1 MVYRLAHKGGYVK
14 TSIAISGSKSIS
26 NRLLIMQALCPETFT
41 LKNIA
46 LSEDTRVLQAALR
59 DMPAVIDIGHA
70 GTAMRFLTAY
80 LSVYTGTKILTGSE
94 RMQERPI
101 EKVVTALQELG
112 AQIKYMGRMGYPPL
126 EITGSDLQGG
136 EVSVDGSISSQ
147 YISALMMIAPTLPDG
162 LRIRLKNHI
171 ISRPYI
177 DLTAGLMQMAGVP
190 VTWEE
195 KSILIPH
202 KDYSPASI
210 YVEPDWSSASYWYAI
225 AALSEQSDIFLKG
238 FTKESLQGDALIA
251 KMFEKLGIATKHQE
265 GGIHLTRSE
274 MQEAYFEE
282 DFLNTPDMV
291 QTFAVVLVLKKIPFK
306 IHGTQSL
313 RIKETDRIAALQT
326 ELKKF
331 GADLKYQDG
340 ILSWD
345 GKLTGAATYPHI
357 ETYHDHRMALAFAPA
372 ALSMPAGIE
381 IDDPEVVV
389 KSYPAFWEDLKTAGF
404 SVEQVF

>member
-1 MVYRLAHKGGYVK
+1 MVYRLAHKGGCVK
-14 TSIAISGSKSIS
+14 SSIAISGSKSIS

-41 LKNIA
+41 LINIA
-46 LSEDTRVLQAALR
+46 LSEDTWVLQSALR

-80 LSVYTGTKILTGSE
+80 LSVLPGTKILTGSE

-162 LRIRLKNHI
+162 LRIRLKNQI

-190 VTWEE
+190 VTWEG

-225 AALSEQSDIFLKG
+225 AALSEQSYIFLKG

-251 KMFEKLGIATKHQE
+251 KMFEKLGIATQHLE
-265 GGIHLTRSE
+265 GGIHLTRSKT
-274 MQEAYFEE
+274 QEAYFEE
-282 DFLNTPDMV
+282 DFLKTPDMV
-291 QTFAVVLVLKKIPFK
+291 QTFAVVLVLKGIPFK
-306 IHGTQSL
+306 MHGTQSL
-313 RIKETDRIAALQT
+313 RIKETDRIAALQS
-326 ELKKF
+326 ELQKF

-345 GKLTGAATYPHI
+345 GKLTEAATYARI

-372 ALSMPAGIE
+372 ALSMPGIE